1 MDSRIVLVGYA
12 AVVAPVGLFVAL
24 WGTLWVGGSLDGLP
38 YGLHSVVRMI
48 GTVILGAGL
57 MSLAL
62 SRIGD
67 PLDRRRCLL
76 WFSIAHAIVLLMA
89 FIQSIA
95 IWDQSTR
102 REPYWLVVAVGVAF
116 MWLLFGWSRQGG
128 DPEPFGRYLG
138 LFGTRPA
145 SGAARLKSQY
155 EQQMRQAGAQEE
167 RNRLARDLHDSVK
180 QQIFA
185 IQTAAATAEA
195 RFFSDPDGAHAALAQ
210 VRDAARDSMAEM
222 EAMLDQLS
230 VTPIENAGLIGA
242 IRQQCEAVRLRTGAA
257 VECDIGPLPP
267 NEALQPGVHLA
278 LFRAAQEALSNVA
291 RHARASRVRVALGR
305 SGGRLELTVSD
316 DGSGYRPDAVQTG
329 MGLQNIRERASE
341 FGGEAHIGSRPGQG
355 TTVFVTIPFADA
367 DPAYYLKRA
376 GIMFFLLLFFGIST
390 VGRWPQGRGRYTLI
404 IFIPVLIDTVRYL
417 IAWRRAK
424 QLRAAAV

>member
-1 MDSRIVLVGYA
+1 MDSRTVLVGYA

-24 WGTLWVGGSLDGLP
+24 WGTLWIAGPLDGVP
-38 YGLHSVVRMI
+38 DGLHSVVRMI

-57 MSLAL
+57 MSLVL

-89 FIQSIA
+89 FTQSIT
-95 IWDQSTR
+95 IWDQSAR
-102 REPYWLVVAVGVAF
+102 REPYWLVVAAGVAF
-116 MWLLFGWSRQGG
+116 IWLLFGWVRQGG
-128 DPEPFGRYLG
+128 DPEPLGHYLG
-138 LFGTRPA
+138 LFGTRPT
-145 SGAARLKSQY
+145 SGGARLKSQY

-195 RFFSDPDGAHAALAQ
+195 RFSSDPDGSRAALAQ

-222 EAMLDQLS
+222 DAMLDQLS
-230 VTPIENAGLIGA
+230 VTPIENAGLVGA

-257 VECDIGPLPP
+257 VDCDIGPLPP

-305 SGGRLELTVSD
+305 SGSRLELRVSD

-329 MGLQNIRERASE
+329 MGLQNIRARASE
-341 FGGEAHIGSRPGQG
+341 FGGEAHIGSQPGQG
-355 TTVFVTIPFADA
+355 TTVFISIPFADA

-376 GIMFFLLLFFGIST
+376 SIMFALVLFFGIST

-404 IFIPVLIDTVRYL
+404 IFIPTVIDTVRYL

-424 QLRAAAV
+424 QLRAAVA